1 MSLKIFHYDEHP
13 VEVNIVKN
21 HSDVTLVLVMT
32 WGTHFNFGVT
42 KAPRTSVFELTNPC
56 RGLRCWH
63 QDDDGDLNSLV
74 STMTTMMRT
83 MTIMTMNTFVSQG
96 DDGATKL

>member
-1 MSLKIFHYDEHP
+1 MTL
-13 VEVNIVKN
+13 VKN

-42 KAPRTSVFELTNPC
+42 KAPRTSVFELTNSC

-63 QDDDGDLNSLV
+63 QDDDRDLNTLV
-74 STMTTMMRT
+74 KTMATMMRT
-83 MTIMTMNTFVSQG
+83 MTIMTMTMTIMTMNTFVLRG
-96 DDGATKL
+96 DVGATKL

>member
-1 MSLKIFHYDEHP
+1 MTL
-13 VEVNIVKN
+13 VKN

-63 QDDDGDLNSLV
+63 QDDDRDLNTLV
-74 STMTTMMRT
+74 STMATMMRT

>member
-1 MSLKIFHYDEHP
+1 MTL
-13 VEVNIVKN
+13 VKN

-42 KAPRTSVFELTNPC
+42 KAPRTSVFELTNSC

-63 QDDDGDLNSLV
+63 QDDDRELNTLV
-74 STMTTMMRT
+74 STMATMVRTMTMRRR
-83 MTIMTMNTFVSQG
+83 MTIMTMNTFVSRG

>member
-1 MSLKIFHYDEHP
+1 MTL
-13 VEVNIVKN
+13 VKN

-42 KAPRTSVFELTNPC
+42 KAPRTSVFELTNSC

-63 QDDDGDLNSLV
+63 QDDDRDLNTLV
-74 STMTTMMRT
+74 STMATMVRTMTMRRR
-83 MTIMTMNTFVSQG
+83 MTIMTMNTFVSRG